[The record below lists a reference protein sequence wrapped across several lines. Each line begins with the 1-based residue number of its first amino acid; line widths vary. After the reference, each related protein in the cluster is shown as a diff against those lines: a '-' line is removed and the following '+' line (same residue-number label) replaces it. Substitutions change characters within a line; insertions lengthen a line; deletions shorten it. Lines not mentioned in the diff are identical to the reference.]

1 MKKVIIAALAF
12 TGFSVASFAQ
22 SVPTVKKT
30 EPSKMAVVKKR
41 TDTKAPEKIVAL
53 NKVTTPAAK
62 PVAIPPVTKTTP
74 VKQEAKTVTIT
85 KVTPVKKEVKT
96 VAVVKPVI
104 NTNNTTPLKKD
115 GTPDKRFKTNT
126 DVAKGPLKKDGTPD
140 MRYKANKK
148 Q

>member
-1 MKKVIIAALAF
+1 MKKVIIAVLAL

-22 SVPTVKKT
+22 AMPAVKKT
-30 EPSKMAVVKKR
+30 EPSKMAVVKKQS
-41 TDTKAPEKIVAL
+41 DTKASAKVVAS
-53 NKVTTPAAK
+53 K
-62 PVAIPPVTKTTP
+62 PVAIQPVTKTTP
-74 VKQEAKTVTIT
+74 VKQEAKTVAVT

-96 VAVVKPVI
+96 VAVAKPVI
-104 NTNNTTPLKKD
+104 NTNIATPLKKD
-115 GTPDKRFKTNT
+115 GTPDKRFKTKT

>member
-1 MKKVIIAALAF
+1 MKKVIIAVLAL

-22 SVPTVKKT
+22 AMPAVKKT
-30 EPSKMAVVKKR
+30 EPSKMAVVKKQS
-41 TDTKAPEKIVAL
+41 DTKASAKVVAS
-53 NKVTTPAAK
+53 NKVTTTAAK

-74 VKQEAKTVTIT
+74 VKQEAKTVAVT

-96 VAVVKPVI
+96 VAVAKPVI
-104 NTNNTTPLKKD
+104 NTNIATPLKKD